1 MCRERMNRVKTVR
14 ITLCTFRTATSS
26 PNARPTE
33 LILIRFPTTTSAKV
47 TAQERA
53 NQAGSD
59 PTFWRSIR
67 PKVFSG
73 SLPPVAVCRCTCFF
87 VKGEAA
93 SLLVVKFSSS
103 GEVGFTLLLHR
114 NLTSYFTLDRVQDY
128 GNQSHESS
136 RRTKLCAAQTAPEA
150 GATPPFDARCVTVAV
165 WSLPPQ
171 GSENCTH
178 TLAAKEFCQ
187 TSCMRRRIRLV
198 RQDCMSKGDNQL
210 PLLKSQPKQPK
221 SAAIQIRVEEDVKL
235 RLDKYAEFIDSSA
248 AYVVTE
254 ALKLLFNKDVEFKSW
269 LGQHTY
275 NSEAQHP
282 SSKAA
287 VSKGESAQLA
297 LK

>member
-1 MCRERMNRVKTVR
+1 MHERHRSPDPSPSRSPRRSSKCPRNKRLRRARRSIWTRAEPFVGLERPHFCTRFRGQIDPRVAPAHEDSFRCFARVCPRILSRNMCRERMNRVKTVR

-33 LILIRFPTTTSAKV
+33 FILKRFPTTTSAKV

-73 SLPPVAVCRCTCFF
+73 SLPPVAVCRCACFF

-93 SLLVVKFSSS
+93 SLLAVKFSSS

-165 WSLPPQ
+165 WSLPPSQ
-171 GSENCTH
+171 KLRGRVLRACIYG
-178 TLAAKEFCQ
+178 LREF
-187 TSCMRRRIRLV
+187 V
-198 RQDCMSKGDNQL
+198 RQD
-210 PLLKSQPKQPK
+210 
-221 SAAIQIRVEEDVKL
+221 V
-235 RLDKYAEFIDSSA
+235 
-248 AYVVTE
+248 
-254 ALKLLFNKDVEFKSW
+254 
-269 LGQHTY
+269 
-275 NSEAQHP
+275 
-282 SSKAA
+282 
-287 VSKGESAQLA
+287 
-297 LK
+297 